1 MVKDA
6 ERSELS
12 RITFVFET
20 ICTADCELYF
30 LAVRMVSQHFC
41 CMTPSGC
48 IMCTWINEWMCFCF
62 CRDII
67 SGTTMWW
74 SAGMAETTSSHTPTW
89 SRATAPSASP
99 GRLSEQ
105 RNMAWWDTDAHP
117 IYSGWFI
124 SFLANSYFSFKSTF
138 FPESLFRP
146 GVSNSFYIE
155 IHTEGNFILS
165 WVDQWNYSTAW

>member
-20 ICTADCELYF
+20 ICTADCKLYF

-41 CMTPSGC
+41 SMTPSGC

-74 SAGMAETTSSHTPTW
+74 SVGMAETTSSHTPTW

-105 RNMAWWDTDAHP
+105 MARWDTDTHAT
-117 IYSGWFI
+117 YSGWFI
-124 SFLANSYFSFKSTF
+124 SFLANSYFSFKSKF

-155 IHTEGNFILS
+155 IHTVGNFILS